1 MKSKVVIDTPERLE
15 DDIEDFK
22 LDCVDEEK
30 NYTTAKIK
38 LCRDPENNSPIIFYS
53 QELSRNFKDPSD
65 KFGKR
70 HLIKV
75 FTPENITAVADTTLE
90 GKFNDT
96 IMTHKE
102 RIPDYAPL
110 TDIHSEKMN
119 LFMDDETAGFLS
131 DVGVNIDGL
140 GEDFMGLESVSATPF
155 MEDISSD
162 ATELKRELADLKGK
176 YLLLKQQMADE
187 FEDYISPGESSD
199 EDFSEALAK
208 EKIPEAYVQTYLA
221 LKEQINILKGKLG
234 EVNSMVYSETTAKI
248 KLPKLLEEKEHDIIQ
263 L

>member
-1 MKSKVVIDTPERLE
+1 MKDNVIIDTPERLE

-22 LDCVDEEK
+22 LDCVDDGK
-30 NYTTAKIK
+30 NYTAAKIK
-38 LCRDPENNSPIIFYS
+38 LCRDPEDDKPLIFYS
-53 QELSRNFKDPSD
+53 QELARNFKDPND

-90 GKFNDT
+90 SKFNDT
-96 IMTHKE
+96 ILAHKD
-102 RIPDYAPL
+102 RVNDYAPL

-119 LFMDDETAGFLS
+119 LFMDEATAGFLS

-155 MEDISSD
+155 MEDISYD
-162 ATELKRELADLKGK
+162 ASHLKRELNDLKGK
-176 YLLLKQQMADE
+176 YMLIKEQMADE
-187 FEDYISPGESSD
+187 FDNYINPAEISD
-199 EDFSEALAK
+199 EDFSEALAR
-208 EKIPEAYVQTYLA
+208 EKIPQAYIQTYLA
-221 LKEQINILKGKLG
+221 LREQIDKLKSKLG
-234 EVNSMVYSETTAKI
+234 EVNSLVFNETKSKI
-248 KLPKLLEEKEHDIIQ
+248 RLPKLLEAKYE

>member
-1 MKSKVVIDTPERLE
+1 MKSNVVIDTPERLE

-30 NYTTAKIK
+30 NYTSAKIK
-38 LCRDPENNSPIIFYS
+38 LCRDPENDSPIIFYS
-53 QELSRNFKDPSD
+53 QELARNFKDPSD
-65 KFGKR
+65 GFGKR

-96 IMTHKE
+96 IMAHKD
-102 RIPDYAPL
+102 RINDYAPL

-119 LFMDDETAGFLS
+119 LFMDEDTAGYLS

-140 GEDFMGLESVSATPF
+140 GEDFTGLESVSATPF

-162 ATELKRELADLKGK
+162 ATELKRELVDLKGK
-176 YLLLKQQMADE
+176 YLLIKEQMAGE
-187 FEDYISPGESSD
+187 FENYINPAEVSD
-199 EDFSEALAK
+199 EVFSQALAE
-208 EKIPEAYVQTYLA
+208 EKISQAYVQTYLA
-221 LKEQINILKGKLG
+221 LKEQINILKSKLG
-234 EVNSMVYSETTAKI
+234 EVNSLVYSETTAKI
-248 KLPKLLEEKEHDIIQ
+248 KLPKLLEERSHGIIQ

>member
-1 MKSKVVIDTPERLE
+1 MKEKVIINTPKRLE

-38 LCRDPENNSPIIFYS
+38 LCRDPEDDSPRIFYS
-53 QELSRNFKDPSD
+53 QELARNFKDPND

-96 IMTHKE
+96 ILAHKE
-102 RIPDYAPL
+102 RVNDYAPL

-119 LFMDDETAGFLS
+119 LFLDEDTATFLS
-131 DVGVNIDGL
+131 DTGINIDGL
-140 GEDFMGLESVSATPF
+140 GDDFLGLESVSCTPF
-155 MEDISSD
+155 MEDISYD
-162 ATELKRELADLKGK
+162 ASHLKRELNDLKGK
-176 YLLLKQQMADE
+176 YMLIKEQMADE
-187 FEDYISPGESSD
+187 FEHYINPAEISD
-199 EDFSEALAK
+199 EDFSEVMVR
-208 EKIPEAYVQTYLA
+208 EKVTEAYVQSYLA
-221 LKEQINILKGKLG
+221 LKEQINSLKSKLG
-234 EVNSMVYSETTAKI
+234 EVSSLVFNETKAKLR
-248 KLPKLLEEKEHDIIQ
+248 LPKLLEAKYE

>member
-1 MKSKVVIDTPERLE
+1 MSNNVVIDTPERLE

-38 LCRDPENNSPIIFYS
+38 LCRDPENDSPIIFYS
-53 QELSRNFKDPSD
+53 QELARNFKDPSD
-65 KFGKR
+65 GFGKR

-90 GKFNDT
+90 SKFNDS
-96 IMTHKE
+96 ILAHKE
-102 RIPDYAPL
+102 RVNDYAPL

-119 LFMDDETAGFLS
+119 LFMDEDTAGFLS

-176 YLLLKQQMADE
+176 YLLIKEQMADE
-187 FEDYISPGESSD
+187 FENYVNPAEISD
-199 EDFSEALAK
+199 DAFNEALAK

-221 LKEQINILKGKLG
+221 LKEQVNILKSKLG
-234 EVNSMVYSETTAKI
+234 EVNSLVYSETTAKI
-248 KLPKLLEEKEHDIIQ
+248 KLPKLLEDKHHDIIQ